1 MADDG
6 CDLLCLDLE
15 KAERL
20 RGERLDAMVATRL
33 ADQAP
38 ALCGATARWCSTG

>member
-6 CDLLCLDLE
+6 CALLRLDLE

-20 RGERLDAMVATRL
+20 RGERLDAIVATRL

-38 ALCGATARWCSTG
+38 ALSGATTRWCSTG